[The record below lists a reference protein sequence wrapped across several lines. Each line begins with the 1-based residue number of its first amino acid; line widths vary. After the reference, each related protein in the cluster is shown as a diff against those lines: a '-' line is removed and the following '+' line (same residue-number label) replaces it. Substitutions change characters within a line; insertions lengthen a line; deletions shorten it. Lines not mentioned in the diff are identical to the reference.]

1 MPYSPVSTS
10 KGVTN
15 WGLAVT
21 DMGSDN
27 RAFVVEQRGI
37 EFVPEAE
44 RTMKPRAL
52 GVFWGGSSLYPFNVF
67 IGVLIYSLG
76 MPLWL
81 AILVTVIGAAVS
93 YAPVAIASIAG
104 ARTGMPTHITLRAT
118 FGIDGQRV
126 NAVLGWLVGIIYEI
140 INVTVG
146 VYAAVAIFDE
156 LGWANSGDPGL
167 VVALIVVYGL
177 CICLPLLG
185 HATMMFVQR
194 FFSVALGIAVLL
206 LFVSLVDNLD
216 LGARAGE
223 PLSGKA
229 TLQVI
234 LIAIGIAWAGGYSY
248 MIVALDYP
256 RYLPTNT
263 PSRSIFWQVLGGSVL
278 AAGFLGLVGTMMASQ
293 TAGGFLDPV
302 AGVKPIIP
310 YWIYIV
316 WILAAIGGSISNNAL
331 TLYSAGLAAQAA
343 GLPLKRW
350 QATMV
355 DGFIA
360 IAGLVYV
367 LFVDNGNFFANLNSY
382 IVLAIA
388 WVGPFGAVYLLDLW
402 WRTWHVRPEHAHG
415 DNSSPFAGVSGPR
428 RSAWI
433 ATIAGIGAALLTIA
447 SPKFNG
453 PIAKALGTDLSWAAG
468 PIVAGGIYW
477 ALGRKQVVAEAA
489 RLVAGFD
496 PSAACAQD

>member
-1 MPYSPVSTS
+1 M
-10 KGVTN
+10 
-15 WGLAVT
+15 T
-21 DMGSDN
+21 DIGADN
-27 RAFVVEQRGI
+27 RAFSVERRGI
-37 EFVPEAE
+37 EFVPESE
-44 RTMKPRAL
+44 RGMRPKEL

-76 MPLWL
+76 VPLWL
-81 AILVTVIGAAVS
+81 AILVTVLGAAAS

-104 ARTGMPTHITLRAT
+104 ARSGMPTHTSLRAT

-146 VYAAVAIFDE
+146 VFAAVAIFDE
-156 LGWANSGDPGL
+156 LGWNNSGDAGFA
-167 VVALIVVYGL
+167 VALVFVYGL
-177 CICLPLLG
+177 CIGLPLLG
-185 HATMMFVQR
+185 HATMMVVQR
-194 FFSVALGIAVLL
+194 FFSVALGIAVAL
-206 LFVSLVDNLD
+206 LFVALVGDLD

-223 PLSGKA
+223 ALSGKA
-229 TLQVI
+229 TLQAV

-263 PSRSIFWQVLGGSVL
+263 PSRSIFWQVLTGSVL
-278 AAGFLGLVGTMMASQ
+278 AAGFLGLVGTMMAAQ
-293 TAGGFLDPV
+293 TEGGFLDPV
-302 AGVKPIIP
+302 AGIRPIVP

-350 QATMV
+350 QATVV
-355 DGFIA
+355 DGIIA
-360 IAGLVYV
+360 VAGLLYV
-367 LFVDNGNFFANLNSY
+367 LFIDNGNFFGNLNSY

-402 WRTWHVRPEHAHG
+402 WRNWHVRPDYVHG
-415 DNSSPFAGVSGPR
+415 DSSSPFAGLKGSR
-428 RSAWI
+428 QIAWV
-433 ATIAGIGAALLTIA
+433 ATIVGIAAALLTIA
-447 SPKFNG
+447 SPEFNG
-453 PIAKALGTDLSWAAG
+453 PIAKALDTDLSWAAG
-468 PIVAGGIYW
+468 PLVAGTIYW
-477 ALGRKQVVAEAA
+477 AFGRKQVVAEAA
-489 RLVAGFD
+489 RHAADADRG
-496 PSAACAQD
+496 SASAQD

>member
-1 MPYSPVSTS
+1 M
-10 KGVTN
+10 
-15 WGLAVT
+15 A

-27 RAFVVEQRGI
+27 RVFEVEQRGI
-37 EFVPEAE
+37 EFVPESE
-44 RTMKPRAL
+44 RRMRPREL

-81 AILVTVIGAAVS
+81 AILVTVLGAVAS
-93 YAPVAIASIAG
+93 YAPVAIASVAG
-104 ARTGMPTHITLRAT
+104 ARSGMPTHTTLRAT
-118 FGIDGQRV
+118 FGIDGQRA
-126 NAVLGWLVGIIYEI
+126 NALLGWLVGIIYEV

-156 LGWANSGDPGL
+156 LGWNNSGDPGL
-167 VVALIVVYGL
+167 VIALILVYGL
-177 CICLPLLG
+177 CIGLPLLG

-206 LFVSLVDNLD
+206 LFISLVDDLD
-216 LGARAGE
+216 LVARAGE
-223 PLSGKA
+223 PLGGKA

-263 PSRSIFWQVLGGSVL
+263 PSRSIFWQVLTGSVL
-278 AAGFLGLVGTMMASQ
+278 AAGFLGLVGTMMAAQ
-293 TAGGFLDPV
+293 TEGGFLDPV

-310 YWIYIV
+310 YWIYII
-316 WILAAIGGSISNNAL
+316 WIIAAIGGSISNNAL

-350 QATMV
+350 QATVV
-355 DGFIA
+355 DGIVA
-360 IAGLVYV
+360 MVGLAYV
-367 LFVDNGNFFANLNSY
+367 LFIDNGNFFANLNSY

-388 WVGPFGAVYLLDLW
+388 WIGPFGAVYLLDLW
-402 WRTWHVRPEHAHG
+402 WRNWHVRPEHAHG
-415 DNSSPFAGVSGPR
+415 GSSSPFAGLSGPR
-428 RSAWI
+428 QSAWI
-433 ATIAGIGAALLTIA
+433 ATIVGIVAALLTIA

-453 PIAKALGTDLSWAAG
+453 PIAKALDTDLSWATG
-468 PIVAGGIYW
+468 PIVAGAIYW
-477 ALGRKQVVAEAA
+477 ALGRKQVIAEASKH
-489 RLVAGFD
+489 AGASD
-496 PSAACAQD
+496 SHSVLAQD

>member
-1 MPYSPVSTS
+1 M
-10 KGVTN
+10 
-15 WGLAVT
+15 
-21 DMGSDN
+21 
-27 RAFVVEQRGI
+27 
-37 EFVPEAE
+37 
-44 RTMKPRAL
+44 
-52 GVFWGGSSLYPFNVF
+52 
-67 IGVLIYSLG
+67 
-76 MPLWL
+76 
-81 AILVTVIGAAVS
+81 
-93 YAPVAIASIAG
+93 
-104 ARTGMPTHITLRAT
+104 
-118 FGIDGQRV
+118 
-126 NAVLGWLVGIIYEI
+126 LGWLVGIIYEI

-229 TLQVI
+229 TLQAV
-234 LIAIGIAWAGGYSY
+234 LIAIGIAWA
-248 MIVALDYP
+248 
-256 RYLPTNT
+256 
-263 PSRSIFWQVLGGSVL
+263 
-278 AAGFLGLVGTMMASQ
+278 
-293 TAGGFLDPV
+293 
-302 AGVKPIIP
+302 
-310 YWIYIV
+310 
-316 WILAAIGGSISNNAL
+316 GGSISNNAL

-355 DGFIA
+355 DGLIA

-415 DNSSPFAGVSGPR
+415 DNSSPFAGLSGPR

-453 PIAKALGTDLSWAAG
+453 PIAKALGTDLVTGPGPADAAAG
-468 PIVAGGIYW
+468 QRDLGYHALAPLPSELCPNHLRNEGGDPNRVRNSSRRRWQSFVERVWRQRRSMMSPPLSASAQPVCCITS
-477 ALGRKQVVAEAA
+477 A
-489 RLVAGFD
+489 RD
-496 PSAACAQD
+496 RCCCWRRCASRTNDGQPRSTPVGSVKDRIESTQWSSCCSIPARS

>member
-1 MPYSPVSTS
+1 
-10 KGVTN
+10 
-15 WGLAVT
+15 
-21 DMGSDN
+21 
-27 RAFVVEQRGI
+27 
-37 EFVPEAE
+37 
-44 RTMKPRAL
+44 MKPREL

-81 AILVTVIGAAVS
+81 AILVTVLGAAAS
-93 YAPVAIASIAG
+93 YAPVAVASIAG
-104 ARTGMPTHITLRAT
+104 ARTGMPTHTTLRAT
-118 FGIDGQRV
+118 FGIDGQRA
-126 NAVLGWLVGIIYEI
+126 NAVLGWLVGIVYEV

-156 LGWANSGDPGL
+156 LGWDNSGDGGL
-167 VVALIVVYGL
+167 VVALILVYGL
-177 CICLPLLG
+177 CIVLPLLG
-185 HATMMFVQR
+185 HATMVFVQR

-206 LFVSLVDNLD
+206 LFISLVDNLD

-223 PLSGKA
+223 ALGGKA
-229 TLQVI
+229 TLQVV

-248 MIVALDYP
+248 MIVSLDYP
-256 RYLPTNT
+256 RYLPANT
-263 PSRSIFWQVLGGSVL
+263 PSRAIFWQVLGGSVL
-278 AAGFLGLVGTMMASQ
+278 AAGFLGLVGTMMAAQ
-293 TAGGFLDPV
+293 TEGGFLDPV

-310 YWIYIV
+310 YWIYVI

-350 QATMV
+350 QATVV
-355 DGFIA
+355 DGIVA

-367 LFVDNGNFFANLNSY
+367 LFIDNGNFFANLNSY

-402 WRTWHVRPEHAHG
+402 WRNWRVRPEYVHG
-415 DNSSPFAGVSGPR
+415 GSSSPFTGISGPR

-433 ATIAGIGAALLTIA
+433 ATIAGIVAALLTIA

-453 PIAKALGTDLSWAAG
+453 PIAKALDTDLSWAAG
-468 PIVAGGIYW
+468 PLVAGGIYW
-477 ALGRKQVVAEAA
+477 ALGRQQVVAEAA
-489 RLVAGFD
+489 RHEAGSEHSTVLAPD
-496 PSAACAQD
+496 